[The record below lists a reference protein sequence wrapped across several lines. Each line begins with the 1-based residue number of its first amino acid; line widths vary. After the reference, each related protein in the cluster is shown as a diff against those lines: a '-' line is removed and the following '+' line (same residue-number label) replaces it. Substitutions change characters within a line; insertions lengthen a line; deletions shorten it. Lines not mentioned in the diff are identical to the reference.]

1 MVFGVGALMV
11 HMELYCIVNS
21 YSSCPCLDSWVIVTT
36 ERIEILSGVKPPKE
50 PSLVSVTIILM
61 LVQLK
66 NKCYIA
72 MRLL

>member
-1 MVFGVGALMV
+1 L
-11 HMELYCIVNS
+11 
-21 YSSCPCLDSWVIVTT
+21 
-36 ERIEILSGVKPPKE
+36 ILSGVKPPKE